1 MLIGMNIFSEVEVSR
16 NQVSDD
22 IFHILDIE
30 EMDICQNWKKLGIP
44 KVVQVDGGW
53 NWKRGIDALLTKIL

>member
-16 NQVSDD
+16 DQVSDD

-30 EMDICQNWKKLGIP
+30 EMDICQNWKKVGIP
-44 KVVQVDGGW
+44 KVVQDDGG
-53 NWKRGIDALLTKIL
+53 

>member
-30 EMDICQNWKKLGIP
+30 EMDICQNWKKVGIP
-44 KVVQVDGGW
+44 KVVQDDRGW